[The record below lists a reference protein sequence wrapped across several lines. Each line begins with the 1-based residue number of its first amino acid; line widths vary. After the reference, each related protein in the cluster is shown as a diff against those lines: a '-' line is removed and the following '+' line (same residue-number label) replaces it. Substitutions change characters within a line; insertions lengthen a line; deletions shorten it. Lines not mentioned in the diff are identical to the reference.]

1 MEAMQLMRLPTEEKQ
16 RSVADAAKSYPLK
29 TYHLHTGSAL
39 YTSHRGW
46 HSGPSLC
53 LPSAGPPCLD
63 RWAMDVSLSELRE
76 LVMDREA
83 WRAAIHGVAKSQT
96 RLRD

>member
-1 MEAMQLMRLPTEEKQ
+1 VEAMQLMRLPTEEKQ

-63 RWAMDVSLSELRE
+63 RWEKQGPNSISGLFNHP
-76 LVMDREA
+76 LVANKRP
-83 WRAAIHGVAKSQT
+83 GS
-96 RLRD
+96 